1 VLRVAVV
8 GCGYWGPNLL
18 RNLNSLPDCS
28 VKYACDPSA
37 ERLAHMKRLYPNV
50 EMTSQFETI
59 LDDGDVDATVIST
72 PVRAHFDLAKKSL
85 QAGKHTFVEKP
96 MASSVSECRELIQ
109 LAQDRRLTLMVGH
122 TFVYSS
128 PVQKI
133 KEILDAGKLG
143 KFLYVSARRLN
154 LGLFQRDIN
163 VAWDL
168 APHDISVMLYLL
180 REQPVSVGCHG
191 KSHVNPD
198 IEDVTTMTIDF
209 DHDGFGIIHS
219 SWLDPNKV
227 REMTFVG
234 SKRMLVYDD
243 LSSSEKI
250 KIYDK
255 RVEVPPYYDT
265 FGEFRYSYHYGDM
278 HVPYFVEVEPLKV
291 ECQHF
296 LTCIQTGKKP
306 RSSGLE
312 GLKVVQVLEAASASL
327 QNGGAK
333 VGIS

>member
-1 VLRVAVV
+1 
-8 GCGYWGPNLL
+8 
-18 RNLNSLPDCS
+18 
-28 VKYACDPSA
+28 
-37 ERLAHMKRLYPNV
+37 MKRLYPNV

-85 QAGKHTFVEKP
+85 QAGKHTLVEKP

-154 LGLFQRDIN
+154 LGLFQKDIN

-180 REQPVSVGCHG
+180 REQPVSVGCQG
-191 KSHVNPD
+191 KAHVNPD

-209 DHDGFGIIHS
+209 EHDGFGIIHS
-219 SWLDPNKV
+219 CWLDPNKV

-234 SKRMLVYDD
+234 SKGMLVYDD

-306 RSSGLE
+306 KSSGLE

-333 VGIS
+333 VGIL